1 MRLLLPA
8 CLLLGLVT
16 SAASC
21 RKEED
26 PAPEPTI
33 CLLETCPGA
42 GEVVKTVTDTRGL
55 VRLNP
60 ITKEYAIAT
69 LPSATNSFDVGVLCT
84 ALPTN
89 LQVNGTKVIF
99 SGTYRLKP
107 GGSTAGDVAVY
118 YLTTSAVSPDPN
130 P

>member
-1 MRLLLPA
+1 MKLLLPA
-8 CLLLGLVT
+8 CLLLGLIT

-21 RKEED
+21 RKSD
-26 PAPEPTI
+26 DPEPEHPI

-42 GEVVKTVTDTRGL
+42 GDVVKTVINTRGI

-60 ITKEYAIAT
+60 VTHEYAIAT
-69 LPSATNSFDVGVLCT
+69 LPSVTNGFDVGVLCT

-89 LQVNGTKVIF
+89 LQADGTKVIF

-118 YLTTSAVSPDPN
+118 YLTTSAVSVDPSI
-130 P
+130 

>member
-21 RKEED
+21 RKEDD

-33 CLLETCPGA
+33 CIFETCPGA
-42 GEVVKTVTDTRGL
+42 GDVVKTVTDTRGI

-60 ITKEYAIAT
+60 VTKEYAIAT
-69 LPSATNSFDVGVLCT
+69 LPSMTNSFDVGVLCS
-84 ALPTN
+84 ALPAN
-89 LQVNGTKVIF
+89 LQVDGTKVIF
-99 SGTYRLKP
+99 SGTYRLKTGEP
-107 GGSTAGDVAVY
+107 TAGDVSVY
-118 YLTTSAVSPDPN
+118 YLTPSKVSIDLN

>member
-21 RKEED
+21 RKEDD

-33 CLLETCPGA
+33 CPIETCPGA
-42 GEVVKTVTDTRGL
+42 GDVVKTVTDTRGT
-55 VRLNP
+55 VRLNAS
-60 ITKEYAIAT
+60 TKEYAIFT
-69 LPSATNSFDVGVLCT
+69 IPTATNGVDVGVLCG
-84 ALPTN
+84 ALPAN
-89 LQVNGTKVIF
+89 LQVDGTKVLF

-107 GGSTAGDVAVY
+107 GGSTSGDVAVY
-118 YLTTSAVSPDPN
+118 YLSTSAVSLDPN